1 MSPNYVLVPEC
12 RSVVSGA
19 VTTINVAG
27 VNLIDGQMVK
37 LQEEIARLRVDKL
50 ELLRQILS
58 VQHEV
63 RRLQD
68 RESQLQSDLSL
79 AGKEIRRLKFGG
91 QLEELHTGDTSIKRT
106 SDL

>member
-1 MSPNYVLVPEC
+1 M
-12 RSVVSGA
+12 SGA

-27 VNLIDGQMVK
+27 DNLIDGQVTK
-37 LQEEIARLRVDKL
+37 LQEEVARLRVDKL

-79 AGKEIRRLKFGG
+79 AGREIRRLKFGV
-91 QLEELHTGDTSIKRT
+91 QVDDSSMKRS